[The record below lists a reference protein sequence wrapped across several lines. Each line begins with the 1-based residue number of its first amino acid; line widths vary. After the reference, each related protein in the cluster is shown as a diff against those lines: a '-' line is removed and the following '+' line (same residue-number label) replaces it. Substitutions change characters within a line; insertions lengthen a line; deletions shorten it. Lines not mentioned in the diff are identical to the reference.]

1 MGTSE
6 IGFFIFPHESEHLGL
21 VNKSSNFPPHAV
33 HVCPYPVGM
42 VMVVIPVVLIIACSI
57 FFFSSVPFFTTFAAA
72 NYGFT
77 IRCPILSA
85 ASTLGTAKA
94 LSRPLFRFH
103 GLPVPISP
111 GF

>member
-6 IGFFIFPHESEHLGL
+6 IRFFLFPHESEHLGL
-21 VNKSSNFPPHAV
+21 VDKSSNFPPHAV
-33 HVCPYPVGM
+33 FPYPVGM
-42 VMVVIPVVLIIACSI
+42 VMVVIRIVLIIARSI
-57 FFFSSVPFFTTFAAA
+57 LFFSSVPFFTTFAAA

-85 ASTLGTAKA
+85 TSTSGTAKA
-94 LSRPLFRFH
+94 LSRPLVRFH

-111 GF
+111 GL